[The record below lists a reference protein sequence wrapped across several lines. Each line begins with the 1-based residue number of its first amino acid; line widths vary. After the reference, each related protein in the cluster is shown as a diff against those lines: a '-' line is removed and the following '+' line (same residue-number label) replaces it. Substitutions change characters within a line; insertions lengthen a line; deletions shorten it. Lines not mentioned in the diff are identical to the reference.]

1 MVPLKTLERLFK
13 YDEADLPAQLRA
25 QRDLNKGRI
34 PGIARYIVDNPSE
47 YVLSALS
54 ATIDGAFAFEPA
66 VGQRSVGVL
75 AIDMSATIL
84 VNDGQHRRAGII
96 EALRER
102 PSLGDEK
109 IAVTLSRTKDWHARS
124 RCSST

>member
-1 MVPLKTLERLFK
+1 MVPLKTLERLFR
-13 YDEADLPAQLRA
+13 YDEEELPAPFRA

-34 PGIARYIVDNPSE
+34 AGIARYIVENPSE

-54 ATIDGAFAFEPA
+54 ATIDGAFAFESAP
-66 VGQRSVGVL
+66 GQRSVGIL

-96 EALRER
+96 EALRVIYGATNLVKE
-102 PSLGDEK
+102 
-109 IAVTLSRTKDWHARS
+109 LSP
-124 RCSST
+124 